1 MLRPLANNSSACSTS
16 TCAESTKMAISG
28 NSSRITRAASS
39 PSVVWVGGIRMS
51 ATTNSGVFSRTSASS
66 CAPSGACPTTSNPER
81 SSRLAKPSR
90 SNKSSSATT
99 TRTAI
104 TTICPARI
112 VVPSVAGRGRP
123 VAELVLS
130 DEERETLQ
138 RWARRA
144 KSSQAL
150 AQRCRIV
157 LGCAAGKSNKE
168 VAAEVGV
175 WPQTVGVWRRRFVE
189 SRLDG
194 LTDEPRPGAP
204 RTIDDE
210 RIEEV
215 IVATLERQPKDAT
228 HWSRA
233 SMAAETG
240 LSKSTVGR
248 VWKAF
253 GLKPHQIDT
262 FKISNDPQFIDKV
275 RDVVGLY
282 LDPPEKAL
290 VLCVDEK
297 SQIQAL
303 DRSAPVLPMMP
314 GMPERRTHDYVRHG
328 ITTLFAALNV
338 ATGEITGSIH
348 RRHRAAE
355 FKKFLTKLDNE
366 IPADLDVH
374 LICDNYATHKSP
386 TIVTWLARHPRFHMH
401 FTPTYSSWLNQV
413 ERWFALLTDKRLRRG
428 THTSVA
434 ALEKD
439 IRDWIAA
446 WNEDPKPFAWT
457 KTADEILER
466 LTAYLQRIPG
476 AGH

>member
-1 MLRPLANNSSACSTS
+1 
-16 TCAESTKMAISG
+16 MAS
-28 NSSRITRAASS
+28 
-39 PSVVWVGGIRMS
+39 
-51 ATTNSGVFSRTSASS
+51 
-66 CAPSGACPTTSNPER
+66 
-81 SSRLAKPSR
+81 
-90 SNKSSSATT
+90 
-99 TRTAI
+99 
-104 TTICPARI
+104 
-112 VVPSVAGRGRP
+112 RGRP
-123 VAELVLS
+123 VAALVLTG
-130 DEERETLQ
+130 EERETLQ

-175 WPQTVGVWRRRFVE
+175 WPQTVGVWRRRFLE

-194 LTDEPRPGAP
+194 LADEPRPGAP
-204 RTIDDE
+204 RTISDE
-210 RIEEV
+210 AVEEV

-228 HWSRA
+228 HWSRT

-240 LSKSTVGR
+240 LSRSTVGR
-248 VWKAF
+248 IWKAF
-253 GLKPHQIDT
+253 GLKPHQVDT
-262 FKISNDPQFIDKV
+262 FKLSNDPQFIDKV

-355 FKKFLTKLDNE
+355 FKKFLSKLDKE
-366 IPADLDVH
+366 TPTDLDVH

-386 TIVTWLARHPRFHMH
+386 TITSWLARHPRFHMH

-413 ERWFALLTDKRLRRG
+413 ERWFGLLTDKKLRRAA
-428 THTSVA
+428 HTSV
-434 ALEKD
+434 
-439 IRDWIAA
+439 
-446 WNEDPKPFAWT
+446 
-457 KTADEILER
+457 
-466 LTAYLQRIPG
+466 
-476 AGH
+476 

>member
-1 MLRPLANNSSACSTS
+1 LT
-16 TCAESTKMAISG
+16 
-28 NSSRITRAASS
+28 
-39 PSVVWVGGIRMS
+39 
-51 ATTNSGVFSRTSASS
+51 
-66 CAPSGACPTTSNPER
+66 
-81 SSRLAKPSR
+81 
-90 SNKSSSATT
+90 
-99 TRTAI
+99 
-104 TTICPARI
+104 
-112 VVPSVAGRGRP
+112 
-123 VAELVLS
+123 
-130 DEERETLQ
+130 DEERQTLQ

-157 LGCAAGKSNKE
+157 LGCAAGKSNKQ
-168 VAAEVGV
+168 VAAELGV
-175 WPQTVGVWRRRFVE
+175 SAQMVCKWRQRFVA

-194 LTDEPRPGAP
+194 LADDPRPGAP
-204 RTIDDE
+204 RTITDE
-210 RIEEV
+210 AVEEV
-215 IVATLERQPKDAT
+215 IVATLERQPNDAT

-248 VWKAF
+248 IWKAF
-253 GLKPHQIDT
+253 GLKPHQVDT
-262 FKISNDPQFIDKV
+262 FKLSNDPQFIDKV

-348 RRHRAAE
+348 RRHRATE
-355 FKKFLTKLDNE
+355 FRKFLTKLDRD
-366 IPADLDVH
+366 IPAELDVH
-374 LICDNYATHKSP
+374 LICDNYGTHKTP
-386 TIVTWLARHPRFHMH
+386 AVKRWLDLHPRFHMH

-413 ERWFALLTDKRLRRG
+413 ERWFGLLTDKKLRRG
-428 THTSVA
+428 AHRSIQ
-434 ALEKD
+434 ALEND
-439 IRDWIAA
+439 IRDWITT
-446 WNEDPKPFAWT
+446 WNQNPRPFAWT
-457 KTADEILER
+457 KSADEILDR
-466 LTAYLQRIPG
+466 LNSYLQRIPG